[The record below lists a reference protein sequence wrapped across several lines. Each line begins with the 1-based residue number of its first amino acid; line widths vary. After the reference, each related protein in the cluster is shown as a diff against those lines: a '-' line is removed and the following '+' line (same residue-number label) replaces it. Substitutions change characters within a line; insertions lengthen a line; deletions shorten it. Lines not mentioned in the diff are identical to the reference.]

1 MDTKIAAIIPAR
13 YDSTRFK
20 GKPLVKI
27 DGKPMIEWVYR
38 QVEKCN
44 KFTDIIVATDDK
56 RIARTVYKFGGQYQ
70 MTSRN
75 IQSGTAR
82 IWEVLKNSNYDA
94 AINIQGDEPLISE
107 KLISQLYDTLLNEK
121 ERVVSAF
128 YINKSFGDFGS
139 RDIVKVV
146 LDNYFQALYFSR
158 SPVPHQTV
166 EQFQEFNQHIGI
178 YGYWRDNL
186 ERFINFPPSRLENLE
201 RLEQL
206 RFLSNDIMIKLVES
220 DCPSIGVDV
229 PEDIEKIENLMGIE
243 NEKD

>member
-1 MDTKIAAIIPAR
+1 MDIQIAAIIPAR

-27 DGKPMIEWVYR
+27 AGKPMIERVYR
-38 QVEKCN
+38 QVEKCK

-56 RIARTVYKFGGQYQ
+56 RIAQTVYKFGGQYQ

-75 IQSGTAR
+75 IQSGTDR

-94 AINIQGDEPLISE
+94 VINIQGDEPLISE
-107 KLISQLYDTLLNEK
+107 KLISKLYDTLLNEK

-128 YINKSFGDFGS
+128 YVNKSFEDFGS

-146 LDNYFQALYFSR
+146 LDNHFQALYFSR
-158 SPVPHQTV
+158 SPVPHQTD

-178 YGYWRDNL
+178 YGYWRDIL
-186 ERFINFPPSRLENLE
+186 ERFVNFLPSKLEKLE

-220 DCPSIGVDV
+220 DYPSIGVDV
-229 PEDIEKIENLMGIE
+229 PEDIERIENLMGIE

>member
-1 MDTKIAAIIPAR
+1 MDTQIAAIIPAR

-27 DGKPMIEWVYR
+27 AGKPMIEWVYR
-38 QVEKCN
+38 QVEKCK

-56 RIARTVYKFGGQYQ
+56 RIAQTVDKFGGQYQ

-75 IQSGTAR
+75 IQSGTDR
-82 IWEVLKNSNYDA
+82 VWEVLKNSNYDA
-94 AINIQGDEPLISE
+94 VINIQGDEPLISE
-107 KLISQLYDTLLNEK
+107 KLILKLYDALIDAK
-121 ERVVSAF
+121 KRVVSAF
-128 YINKSFGDFGS
+128 YVNKSLEDFIS

-146 LDNYFQALYFSR
+146 LDNHFQAIYFSR
-158 SPVPHQTV
+158 SPVPHQTA

-178 YGYWRDNL
+178 YGYWRDIL
-186 ERFINFPPSRLENLE
+186 ERFVSFPPSKLEKGE
-201 RLEQL
+201 KLEQL
-206 RFLSNDIMIKLVES
+206 RFLSNSIMIKLVES

-229 PEDIEKIENLMGIE
+229 PEDIERIENLMGIE